1 MANSLEWN
9 NLSQVL
15 QVYEKALG
23 HKLNAAKTSI
33 FFSKNTPTAF
43 RTSIRSSS
51 GVSVSASFEKYL
63 GLPALVG
70 WSKTRTFV
78 AIRDR
83 VKKKL
88 VGWKEK
94 FLSQAGKE
102 VLLKAVVQAIPT
114 YSMSMFQLPKALCK
128 SINSLM
134 SHFWWG
140 HKSNM
145 GCIAWMSWKRLGI
158 SKQSSGMGFRDL

>member
-1 MANSLEWN
+1 VLVNGTPFGRIIHSRGLRQGDPLSPYLFLLVAKGLSSLLLKAKSESDISRVSAVACGTRLSHLFFADDSLLFCMANSLEWN

-70 WSKTRTFV
+70 
-78 AIRDR
+78 
-83 VKKKL
+83 
-88 VGWKEK
+88 
-94 FLSQAGKE
+94 
-102 VLLKAVVQAIPT
+102 
-114 YSMSMFQLPKALCK
+114 
-128 SINSLM
+128 
-134 SHFWWG
+134 
-140 HKSNM
+140 
-145 GCIAWMSWKRLGI
+145 
-158 SKQSSGMGFRDL
+158 